1 MKDFTPYK
9 EALEALRATVRTDL
23 EQIAIENHTTG
34 DWEVRPDTSVQ
45 DEADD
50 NALADNAEDAD
61 RRLATLTEL
70 ETRYRNITR
79 ALEKISAGTYGIC
92 ELSGEPIEDDRL
104 AANPAARTC
113 KAHMNEESQL
123 PL

>member
-1 MKDFTPYK
+1 MTDFTPFK
-9 EALEALRATVRTDL
+9 AALETLRDTIRTDL
-23 EQIAIENHTTG
+23 EHIAIENPTTG
-34 DWEVRPDTSVQ
+34 DWEVRPDTTVH

-50 NALADNAEDAD
+50 NTLADNAEDAD

-70 ETRYRNITR
+70 ETRYRNIMR
-79 ALEKISAGTYGIC
+79 ALEKITSGTYGSC
-92 ELSGEPIEDDRL
+92 ELSGEPIEHDRL
-104 AANPAARTC
+104 TANPAARTC